1 MNIKITED
9 GDSPKRDA
17 LIKKTLPKETIIS
30 TILEPS
36 IEERLFDIIA
46 ECIKKELEIYRNYP
60 KNSKDHKS
68 KEKSTE
74 TFDPRNNET
83 CFMGKAF
90 RGNSEL
96 TDHELAIYRKAI
108 GTIHH
113 PVWGDCTLLEIWGGD
128 HFEDYNKMVVGAF
141 EYGMNLTN
149 TCPDIKVFT
158 NPLFQN
164 KKSKTFRLSEAQQ
177 NYKDEMDMLLAKAVV
192 FGVKDPKQAMR
203 DRKKRSFNR

>member
-1 MNIKITED
+1 MNIKIIED
-9 GDSPKRDA
+9 GDGPKRDA

-46 ECIKKELEIYRNYP
+46 ECIKKELEIYRSYP
-60 KNSKDHKS
+60 KNSEGS
-68 KEKSTE
+68 KKKAKAIE

-96 TDHELAIYRKAI
+96 TDYELTIYRKAI

-128 HFEDYNKMVVGAF
+128 HFEDYNEMVVGAF
-141 EYGMNLTN
+141 KYGMNLTN
-149 TCPDIKVFT
+149 VCPEIKVFT

-164 KKSKTFRLSEAQQ
+164 KKSKAFRLSEAQQ
-177 NYKDEMDMLLAKAVV
+177 NYKDEMDMLLAKAMV

-203 DRKKRSFNR
+203 DRNRK